1 MKLDVRNLSVR
12 YGNHVAVHDIS
23 LTARRGEIVALLGPS
38 GCGKST
44 LLRSIAGLVK
54 PYRGEIWIGDRNIT
68 STPIHERRL
77 GLVFQNYALFSHLNV
92 QNNILF
98 GLRMRGIPSAE
109 WNARIDNI
117 LAALRLE
124 PFRLKN
130 VTELSGGQQQRVALA
145 RTLVTNPEILLLD
158 EPLSALDR
166 QLREQARI
174 EIRRLV
180 KTIGTTT
187 LIVTHDQEEAMGLA
201 DHIVVMRDGR
211 VEQRGTGLDLYTKP
225 ANVFVAGFLGKANVI
240 PARINRTSSGFALR
254 IGSAG
259 DTIAVPE
266 AIVRRA
272 FSIRSQRPAQSLFG
286 RRRCTAHWLN
296 GSMGVITGSGVASR
310 IALSSDR
317 LGKSSSTYRVCRYR

>member
-1 MKLDVRNLSVR
+1 
-12 YGNHVAVHDIS
+12 
-23 LTARRGEIVALLGPS
+23 
-38 GCGKST
+38 
-44 LLRSIAGLVK
+44 
-54 PYRGEIWIGDRNIT
+54 
-68 STPIHERRL
+68 
-77 GLVFQNYALFSHLNV
+77 
-92 QNNILF
+92 
-98 GLRMRGIPSAE
+98 MRGLITFSLHFGSNRFE
-109 WNARIDNI
+109 
-117 LAALRLE
+117 
-124 PFRLKN
+124 LKN

-272 FSIRSQRPAQSLFG
+272 FSDSVPASCTIVVRPEAVHSTLVERQHGCDHGVRGSVQDCTFLGQTWEVIIDIPGLQVPLIASAPATGGQYPHEVINRGELPVCDLRLGFG
-286 RRRCTAHWLN
+286 
-296 GSMGVITGSGVASR
+296 
-310 IALSSDR
+310 ALSNRSAMCPKDWNR
-317 LGKSSSTYRVCRYR
+317 SSERGFSV